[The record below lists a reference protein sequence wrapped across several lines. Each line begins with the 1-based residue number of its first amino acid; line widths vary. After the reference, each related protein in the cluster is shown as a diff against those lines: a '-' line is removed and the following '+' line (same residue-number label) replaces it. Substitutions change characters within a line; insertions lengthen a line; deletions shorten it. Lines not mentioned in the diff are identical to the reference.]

1 MLKFLAA
8 VAVNIINHTNVNL
21 FRELEIV
28 GIRGEHLHPTVG
40 SHGQK
45 IFRVPNNDLG
55 PGDIS
60 YS

>member
-28 GIRGEHLHPTVG
+28 GIRGRAPTSYGV
-40 SHGQK
+40 
-45 IFRVPNNDLG
+45 FTWPEDL
-55 PGDIS
+55 PS
-60 YS
+60 SEQ